1 MIGNYEDLQ
10 AALSLYWGNQRELIN
25 YIAGDV
31 FVGIYEKKLARIR
44 AEIVIYVWR
53 TLGFH
58 SLARGK
64 FLAHN
69 AVYSILSK
77 YFLFGVRYDVEEMD
91 AEEFLKRVITVERL
105 MAMAQDAVFAK
116 KASA

>member
-10 AALSLYWGNQRELIN
+10 AALSLYWVTQRELIN
-25 YIAGDV
+25 HITDNSVVAV
-31 FVGIYEKKLARIR
+31 YEKKLARIR

-77 YFLFGVRYDVEEMD
+77 YFLFGVRYDSEEMD
-91 AEEFLKRVITVERL
+91 AEEFLKRIITVERL
-105 MAMAQDAVFAK
+105 MTMAQDAVFAEK
-116 KASA
+116 SA